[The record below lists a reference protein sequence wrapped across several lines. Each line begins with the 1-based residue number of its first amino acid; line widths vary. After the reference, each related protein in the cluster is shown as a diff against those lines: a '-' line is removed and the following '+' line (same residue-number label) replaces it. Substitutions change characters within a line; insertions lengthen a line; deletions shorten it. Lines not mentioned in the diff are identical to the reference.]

1 MERYLHGPTPGQHEE
16 MLSEEAVESATAKL
30 QQDLAVWGPRS
41 VLVAPAAAVSALG
54 ELTPGGALMKCHLD
68 ESLARMQP
76 LLSITFFSQI
86 LKFLFRLFY
95 YHDLNMGLV
104 GLNCLFTSSW
114 HTIIFC
120 LLHRFLFL

>member
-16 MLSEEAVESATAKL
+16 MLSEEAVESASAKL

-68 ESLARMQP
+68 ESLARKQL
-76 LLSITFFSQI
+76 LLSFNCTSQFLKLLFNFF
-86 LKFLFRLFY
+86 
-95 YHDLNMGLV
+95 
-104 GLNCLFTSSW
+104 
-114 HTIIFC
+114 IINI
-120 LLHRFLFL
+120 

>member
-54 ELTPGGALMKCHLD
+54 ELTPGGALMKYHLD
-68 ESLARMQP
+68 ESLARMPTSSQFYFFFSDFKVSIQTF
-76 LLSITFFSQI
+76 LLS
-86 LKFLFRLFY
+86 
-95 YHDLNMGLV
+95 
-104 GLNCLFTSSW
+104 
-114 HTIIFC
+114 
-120 LLHRFLFL
+120 